1 MLFLVLKQS
10 ILCLFFFSPRW
21 IDIFKQNTSEGD
33 EKPTDEVDNVIERMS
48 EEAIENYSEDMM
60 QVNLEALQNQSSGD
74 DATDA
79 NNQVSPIDNQINLQT
94 ADVIEMNSD
103 SSSLPA
109 IAEDLPNGNS
119 QDTRVGNEL
128 DAEMV
133 SEDELPAPA
142 QPKIDDAEDL
152 SDEELPGPKRAE
164 LPADTE
170 VVSEDEFPSSNKV
183 KRKIDDIQEADNAN
197 ENTET
202 PKKRAKAEND
212 GKFHLISMTPFQ
224 FWR

>member
-1 MLFLVLKQS
+1 MF
-10 ILCLFFFSPRW
+10 I
-21 IDIFKQNTSEGD
+21 QNTSESE
-33 EKPTDEVDNVIERMS
+33 EKPTDEVDNVIERIL
-48 EEAIENYSEDMM
+48 EEPIEHDTEDMM
-60 QVNLEALQNQSSGD
+60 QVNFDALQNQSSGD
-74 DATDA
+74 VAMDA
-79 NNQVSPIDNQINLQT
+79 NNQVAPIDNQINRQT
-94 ADVIEMNSD
+94 ADVIEVNSD

-183 KRKIDDIQEADNAN
+183 KRKIDGTQETDNAN

-212 GKFHLISMTPFQ
+212 GK
-224 FWR
+224 